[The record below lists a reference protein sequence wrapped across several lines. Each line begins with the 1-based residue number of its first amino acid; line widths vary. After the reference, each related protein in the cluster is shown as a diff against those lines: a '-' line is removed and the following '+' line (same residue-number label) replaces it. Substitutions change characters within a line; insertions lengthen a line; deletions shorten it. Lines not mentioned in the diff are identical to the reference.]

1 MKKRIFSFFLMLA
14 LMIGVLSG
22 TVFAENGT
30 GGTTVSEEN
39 SCKIVTNDKT
49 TSVRR
54 PFISQCV
61 VKGPKVLAYRI
72 IGNTANAAD
81 TQTWNVTLAKDTD
94 LTASIAYDVVISNRS
109 SAMAKYSAIVFNGG
123 NPETVE
129 MVATSTF
136 GKSFS
141 AVPEW
146 KDGKATVTFRSQY
159 SMNPQANDGCNY
171 ILNYTLDDGIN
182 DAPTF
187 DGDKSIDVRL
197 KEGKSYSLN
206 LNETFYDVDS
216 MGLTYKVSVNGA
228 EAVTTDAN
236 YVYTPKE
243 SGKTVFVFTATDD
256 QGKTSEP
263 LTVNLTVAPNAAPAL
278 VKDAVG
284 TAEAYRGIPYS
295 LDLTKVFTDIDDTT
309 LTYSYTLNGE
319 NKGAAK
325 ANFSYTPNKVGTDT
339 FVFKAKDPDGAESPE
354 YTLTLTVNEN
364 PAPTLKEGINAE
376 DTATVKQYSAWSINL
391 ANIFTDNA
399 GDSLTYSVA
408 IGDNDFTS
416 ASSSYRYTPDTDG
429 EMVFK
434 FRAKDKVG
442 NFSPTYTVKLTVTF
456 VPRGNVN
463 TNCAAKE
470 GITTDAWLS
479 QITVTGAAINGYKW
493 SVDAGHEESADNLHV
508 AYIRLSADTPA
519 DAVIDLNYA
528 LGGNKNMGEMV
539 PKSKTAQVQ
548 LENGKA
554 VTTVKTVSGD
564 DKLTRN
570 YTLNFTN
577 QANAIPAADP
587 AVGTASLMVGDTYHL
602 DLSTVFT
609 DGNDDPLTYTVSV
622 NGKDAEKTDV
632 IFNQQILTAGKHVFV
647 FTATDVWGASATYTV
662 TVTAEN
668 SKETNDV
675 TVNVPK
681 GITPTFYYSDDAV
694 EGTELTATAAEN
706 VYTVKIPKNLK
717 TLTWRAD
724 GMGMSAA
731 VSENASLTLVQTTFV
746 VKVGDDTDKN
756 ASVAVLYGN
765 DIAAVGKNN
774 SFLLLNSEKYH
785 YIATP
790 DKELL
795 DNYEV
800 TEFTDQTAD
809 SGEKILNLNSKAIPI
824 TVPNGATVQVREA
837 SKTQSVEYDDIAS
850 VKAQNKVNEDGT
862 QTDYF
867 HLKNGTVYEYR
878 VSKGNL
884 PTYVATFTKDENTAI
899 TVTDEQ
905 LSAGGYTKTTV
916 KHDLATYKNPG
927 SLDSANIADLYLN
940 VNAQGYMK
948 MEPGSTSQL
957 RAARA
962 WWATSGGG
970 WILSNPYYFVEP
982 DFHYTVV
989 GLDGQPNQDVVSVD
1003 EKGLISAKGKGTA
1016 IVLVTYDAMNVNH
1029 EANLYASCEK
1039 PDPNGFYGAIWPEN
1053 TGVFVVSV
1061 GQENSG
1067 ITTGMNINEKK
1078 SLKDKTAGTALDA
1091 EMDVIY
1097 FVGDQGEYTF
1107 TPGTKGVL
1115 VSVANPVITNGI
1127 MSFKGFGEA
1136 LTENA
1141 DGSYSVP
1148 LANGRNIVKIEK
1160 DGKAEYQVITAKS
1173 VSVKVNGKPLS
1184 EAVVSPGDKVSVEF
1198 DTLYNPVNRMALYN
1212 TDAAVVYN
1220 NVSGHKD
1227 KTAGNERGSI
1237 GYYFYGATPAK
1248 QTVANFNELS
1258 DDGSEYQNNTVKLG
1272 AALTVPDDFEEP
1284 YFTLSDGA
1292 FNVGGFSRYKM
1303 GDHRTVMGTEPS
1315 GSGLANN
1322 ISSFF
1327 GQMPDIS
1334 IPTATVDSIRVTTM
1348 PKKTEYAIGDVFDPT
1363 GMIVTATY
1371 RNSAGTFTKEISDY
1385 SCDAVAFTDSG
1396 DKEIT
1401 VSYRYQ
1407 GTVKTTVIRVHV
1419 AELEVTK
1426 IAVTTMPA
1434 KTVYKVG
1441 EAFDP
1446 TGMVVTATYNDNSTK
1461 AVNGYLCT
1469 PEVLGAK
1476 DTTITVTYGSK
1487 STTIPI
1493 TMNLVKGISVKTLP
1507 TKTEYSAGEYFDP
1520 AGMVVT
1526 VVYQDN
1532 TTAETKDYTFAPMG
1546 KLTTETTE
1554 VTVSYSGTDGVDG
1567 IAPATFP
1574 ITVNGGSEPE
1584 EPGTITVRMSFI
1596 DKGQIV
1602 NGADGTLLYN
1612 APVTVTDNDNDGK
1625 CTLGEAFSAFHKTYY
1640 RGGVNGYSDNG
1651 NLVTNFWGNGI
1662 SGLSY
1667 VVNNN
1672 WVNGIAVKMADGDQA
1687 VAFVHTD
1694 TSSRYSDLYTWFEQ
1708 DQYTTEAGEELTLN
1722 VNGLNI
1728 LASSDTYVPK
1738 GAPVGATVSVYDEK
1752 GNKVSALSTV
1762 TDENGTFKLNF
1773 ADPGTYTVEVSGVC
1787 SYRLGE
1793 RSDITENAPVVPSR
1807 CTVVVKEKDIEK
1819 ENLKAAKN
1827 VMDLIAKI
1835 GNVAKDSGEAIAAAR
1850 SGYDLLT
1857 ETQKEMV
1864 SNYDVLTAAEAAYAE
1879 LIRVSENPFTDV
1891 KEGDYFYD
1899 AILWAVKTDITKGTS
1914 ATTFEPAWI
1923 CTRGQMVTFLYRAAG
1938 EPAVTAKECVFT
1950 DVAANAYY
1958 YNAVLWAV
1966 EKGITYGVS
1975 ATEFAPE
1982 EPVTRGQVVTFL
1994 YRYAGEP
2001 GVSNKI
2007 TFTDVAEG
2015 EYYYNAVLWA
2025 LGTGITNGVSATEFA
2040 PKEGCTRGQI
2050 VTFLY
2055 RAR

>member
-1 MKKRIFSFFLMLA
+1 M
-14 LMIGVLSG
+14 
-22 TVFAENGT
+22 
-30 GGTTVSEEN
+30 
-39 SCKIVTNDKT
+39 
-49 TSVRR
+49 
-54 PFISQCV
+54 
-61 VKGPKVLAYRI
+61 
-72 IGNTANAAD
+72 
-81 TQTWNVTLAKDTD
+81 
-94 LTASIAYDVVISNRS
+94 
-109 SAMAKYSAIVFNGG
+109 
-123 NPETVE
+123 
-129 MVATSTF
+129 
-136 GKSFS
+136 GK
-141 AVPEW
+141 
-146 KDGKATVTFRSQY
+146 
-159 SMNPQANDGCNY
+159 
-171 ILNYTLDDGIN
+171 
-182 DAPTF
+182 
-187 DGDKSIDVRL
+187 
-197 KEGKSYSLN
+197 
-206 LNETFYDVDS
+206 
-216 MGLTYKVSVNGA
+216 
-228 EAVTTDAN
+228 
-236 YVYTPKE
+236 
-243 SGKTVFVFTATDD
+243 
-256 QGKTSEP
+256 
-263 LTVNLTVAPNAAPAL
+263 
-278 VKDAVG
+278 
-284 TAEAYRGIPYS
+284 
-295 LDLTKVFTDIDDTT
+295 
-309 LTYSYTLNGE
+309 
-319 NKGAAK
+319 
-325 ANFSYTPNKVGTDT
+325 
-339 FVFKAKDPDGAESPE
+339 
-354 YTLTLTVNEN
+354 
-364 PAPTLKEGINAE
+364 
-376 DTATVKQYSAWSINL
+376 
-391 ANIFTDNA
+391 
-399 GDSLTYSVA
+399 
-408 IGDNDFTS
+408 
-416 ASSSYRYTPDTDG
+416 
-429 EMVFK
+429 
-434 FRAKDKVG
+434 
-442 NFSPTYTVKLTVTF
+442 
-456 VPRGNVN
+456 
-463 TNCAAKE
+463 
-470 GITTDAWLS
+470 
-479 QITVTGAAINGYKW
+479 
-493 SVDAGHEESADNLHV
+493 
-508 AYIRLSADTPA
+508 
-519 DAVIDLNYA
+519 
-528 LGGNKNMGEMV
+528 MV

-668 SKETNDV
+668 SKETYDV

-746 VKVGDDTDKN
+746 VKVGDDTDKK

-989 GLDGQPNQDVVSVD
+989 GLDGQPNQDVVPVD

-1107 TPGTKGVL
+1107 TPGTKGVS

-1348 PKKTEYAIGDVFDPT
+1348 PKKTEYAIGDVFDP
-1363 GMIVTATY
+1363 A
-1371 RNSAGTFTKEISDY
+1371 
-1385 SCDAVAFTDSG
+1385 
-1396 DKEIT
+1396 
-1401 VSYRYQ
+1401 
-1407 GTVKTTVIRVHV
+1407 
-1419 AELEVTK
+1419 
-1426 IAVTTMPA
+1426 
-1434 KTVYKVG
+1434 
-1441 EAFDP
+1441 
-1446 TGMVVTATYNDNSTK
+1446 GMVVTA
-1461 AVNGYLCT
+1461 
-1469 PEVLGAK
+1469 
-1476 DTTITVTYGSK
+1476 
-1487 STTIPI
+1487 
-1493 TMNLVKGISVKTLP
+1493 
-1507 TKTEYSAGEYFDP
+1507 
-1520 AGMVVT
+1520 
-1526 VVYQDN
+1526 VYQDN

-1554 VTVSYSGTDGVDG
+1554 VTVSYSGSDGVEG
-1567 IAPATFP
+1567 ISPASFS
-1574 ITVNGGSEPE
+1574 ITVIGGSEPV

-1612 APVTVTDNDNDGK
+1612 APVIVTDNDNDGK

-1640 RGGVNGYSDNG
+1640 RGGTNGYRDNG

-1694 TSSRYSDLYTWFEQ
+1694 TSSRYSDLYTWFEP
-1708 DQYTTEAGEELTLN
+1708 DRYTTEAGEELTLS

-1762 TDENGTFKLNF
+1762 TDENGAFKLNF
-1773 ADPGTYTVEVSGVC
+1773 ADSGTYMVEVSGVC

-1899 AILWAVKTDITKGTS
+1899 AILWAVKADIAKGTS